1 VSLEELQAEMAEIAV
16 MRAKNAETARAL
28 DLERATR
35 EERMQEWDRRIE
47 KLVSGFGAFLR
58 DHGKV

>member
-1 VSLEELQAEMAEIAV
+1 MREELAV
-16 MRAKNAETARAL
+16 TRAKNTETARAL